1 MTEERQHLPGREPFL
16 QTRALSA
23 PAVLSAREA
32 RRGLCEVAQVISTAL
47 LALLVLLLIVA
58 AWTHRQKL
66 GGATK
71 DLCHRLFDME
81 PVEAG
86 VLLFAATAIANI
98 FCLPSF
104 GLWIGAGVVFAHIFK
119 GKVLQGCIAGTVAVF
134 SGVSVGGLISFG
146 IGRFLFR
153 SCLIRRLRHL
163 EWVEVLDEIVEQEGW
178 KFVLVA
184 RMSPFLPLEA
194 LNYAC
199 SLTSLST
206 AGFALGC
213 LGSLPTTAFWVWTAA
228 SAESLRMSEE
238 TDDTDGD
245 AVKQAYSLTDKA
257 IIIGLSMIM
266 LCVLMILLWSSKKR
280 YQDMLERRIPAVAFR
295 RVVRSQEQLQEPR
308 LPVDLEGGQRETY
321 EHEVHRLRESSN
333 PRLWRGLLSPS
344 NSPES

>member
-23 PAVLSAREA
+23 PAVLSAKEA
-32 RRGLCEVAQVISTAL
+32 GRGLCEVAQVISTAL

-153 SCLIRRLRHL
+153 SLRHL

-206 AGFALGC
+206 AGFALAC

-257 IIIGLSMIM
+257 IIIGLSTIM
-266 LCVLMILLWSSKKR
+266 LCVLMILLRSSKKR

-308 LPVDLEGGQRETY
+308 LPGDLEGGQRETY
-321 EHEVHRLRESSN
+321 EHEVHRLRVSSN